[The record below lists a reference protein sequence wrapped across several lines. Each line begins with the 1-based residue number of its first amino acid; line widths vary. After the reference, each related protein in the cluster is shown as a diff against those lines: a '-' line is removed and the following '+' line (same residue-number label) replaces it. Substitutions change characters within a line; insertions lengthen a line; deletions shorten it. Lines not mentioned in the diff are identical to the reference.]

1 MSKPSR
7 KLFLR
12 PMIYHFVVGDNAG
25 DALAAA
31 VASGGGVEGEVI
43 PLKDILHVG
52 PLKKEEGQSFSDLRS
67 AFWQQVVVNEK
78 HPIQVD
84 DMERLLS
91 VSGKMYKDD
100 SIQAWFWM
108 APAAADVCAYY
119 WVLPYLS
126 KHIGRF
132 FIVNIAGL
140 PFLDESGKLFYPK
153 SISTILPRELVK
165 ARKLAR
171 LVTPSEM
178 EIDTDEWARLVEENA
193 AVRAHEA
200 GKKII
205 SQELDV
211 YDVPLMSFCSQ
222 QFQKAS
228 KIVRQ
233 TMNKYN
239 VPTGDL
245 WLAWRL
251 RSLVAEGKLLAQGDV
266 ARALNEFDL
275 RLPGEIATIEKT
287 ETTPTL

>member
-1 MSKPSR
+1 
-7 KLFLR
+7 
-12 PMIYHFVVGDNAG
+12 MIYHFVVGDHAGNA
-25 DALAAA
+25 LTAA
-31 VASGGGVEGEVI
+31 VALGGGLEGEVVA
-43 PLKDILHVG
+43 LKDILHVG

-67 AFWQQVVVNEK
+67 AFWQRVVVNEK

-91 VSGKMYKDD
+91 VSGKMYKDE

-119 WVLPYLS
+119 WALPYLS
-126 KHIGRF
+126 KHLGRF

-153 SISTILPRELVK
+153 SISTILPKELVK

-193 AVRAHEA
+193 AIRVHEG
-200 GKKII
+200 GKKIV
-205 SQELDV
+205 SQGLDI
-211 YDVPLMSFCSQ
+211 YDAPLLSFCSQ

-233 TMNKYN
+233 TLSKYN
-239 VPTGDL
+239 MPTGDL

-275 RLPGEIATIEKT
+275 RLPGEMTAIENT
-287 ETTPTL
+287 ETTSKP